1 MKNNCKNEG
10 TELETV
16 RDFIQN
22 FDSTQTFEMFLESLG
37 NKEEA
42 KLIVKNF
49 CQKIVNLVTE
59 RSNQIKQKLPV
70 ISE

>member
-1 MKNNCKNEG
+1 MKNNCKNEK
-10 TELETV
+10 TELEPA
-16 RDFIQN
+16 R
-22 FDSTQTFEMFLESLG
+22 STAFEKFLESFG

-49 CQKIVNLVTE
+49 CQEIVNLVTE

>member
-1 MKNNCKNEG
+1 MKNNCKNEK
-10 TELETV
+10 TELEPA
-16 RDFIQN
+16 R
-22 FDSTQTFEMFLESLG
+22 STAFEMFLESLG

-49 CQKIVNLVTE
+49 CQEIVNLVTE